1 MLPLVAVSGAECV
14 AALAAAGF
22 RVSTRDGDLSVL
34 RKESRTVSVRD
45 TGMLTPD
52 ELLYV
57 IREAGLAY
65 SDFLD
70 LLSEAPT
77 DPDVHRPPSLRPAA
91 RAR

>member
-22 RVSTRDGDLSVL
+22 RISTRQGDLSVL
-34 RKESRTVSVRD
+34 RKETRTVSVRD
-45 TGMLTPD
+45 AGMLTPD
-52 ELLYV
+52 ELLCV

-77 DPDVHRPPSLRPAA
+77 DPDVRRPATAAPAA